1 MHSNT
6 SRHSVVAANFQP
18 SHVHFDCQEQEE
30 AFFEVL
36 NVVRTN
42 NVVTDAARVIQMMNT
57 STVTCVIHIDR
68 DPYQGACCALFDHQG
83 RAWMILDTTGEEGRV
98 TQLSVRGVD
107 LDRVLQEAAAA
118 AEHVT
123 ETV

>member
-1 MHSNT
+1 MRSNT
-6 SRHSVVAANFQP
+6 SRHSVIAANFQP

-36 NVVRTN
+36 NEVRTR
-42 NVVTDAARVIQMMNT
+42 NVITNPGRIIQMMNT
-57 STVTCVIHIDR
+57 STVTCVIHLD
-68 DPYQGACCALFDHQG
+68 DVPYQGAACALFEHQG
-83 RAWMILDTTGEEGRV
+83 RAWIILDKGEEAGCV

-118 AEHVT
+118 ADHVT
-123 ETV
+123 ELV